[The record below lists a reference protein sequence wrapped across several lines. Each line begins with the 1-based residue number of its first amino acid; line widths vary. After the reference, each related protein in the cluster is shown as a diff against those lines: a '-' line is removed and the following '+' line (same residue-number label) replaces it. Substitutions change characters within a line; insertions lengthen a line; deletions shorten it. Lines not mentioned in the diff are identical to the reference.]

1 MAEEAAL
8 SSHTTVRS
16 ARMTAWHIS
25 KSLHHLRRTH
35 SFAIRPGKAKKPGD
49 SNETL
54 QERKEK
60 TTGEKTKEKKKQ
72 EIQGCEYLG
81 AVKSADGTAPPLG
94 SKAGVRVPTVQHE

>member
-1 MAEEAAL
+1 MAQEAAL

-49 SNETL
+49 PNEAL
-54 QERKEK
+54 QERKAEEK
-60 TTGEKTKEKKKQ
+60 RRQEKKTKEKKNRKYRDVN
-72 EIQGCEYLG
+72 I
-81 AVKSADGTAPPLG
+81 
-94 SKAGVRVPTVQHE
+94 